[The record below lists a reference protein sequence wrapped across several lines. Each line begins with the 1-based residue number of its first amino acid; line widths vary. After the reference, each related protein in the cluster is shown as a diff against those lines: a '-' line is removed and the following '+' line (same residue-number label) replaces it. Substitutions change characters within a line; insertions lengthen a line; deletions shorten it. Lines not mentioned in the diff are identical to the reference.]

1 MSSGS
6 AHFATSDDMD
16 DARPTVLAM
25 DAKERIGFAGMGT
38 MGAAMAANLARAG
51 FPLTVWNR
59 TPGRTAALLEL
70 GATEAAD
77 PAALAAASDIVVTC
91 VRDSPDVEAVVF
103 GPDGL
108 AGGFRP
114 GSLLVDCST
123 ISPAAARSLATR
135 LEDGDVRMLD
145 APVSGGSEGAVN
157 GTLTI
162 MVGGEAGDLE
172 RARPVLEAMGK
183 TITHLGPVG
192 AGQITK
198 AVNQVILAGTYL
210 GVAEGIVL
218 ALKSGVDPQQVV
230 AALLGG
236 AAGSWVLQNRSGRMI
251 DDDYPLGFKLELHR
265 KDLAIALDLAR
276 DAGATLPVAALA
288 ASLEDGLVAQGHG
301 EDDNSALARAVRQLS
316 GL

>member
-1 MSSGS
+1 M
-6 AHFATSDDMD
+6 
-16 DARPTVLAM
+16 
-25 DAKERIGFAGMGT
+25 
-38 MGAAMAANLARAG
+38 
-51 FPLTVWNR
+51 
-59 TPGRTAALLEL
+59 
-70 GATEAAD
+70 
-77 PAALAAASDIVVTC
+77 
-91 VRDSPDVEAVVF
+91 RDSPDVEAVVF

-108 AGGFRP
+108 AEGFRP
-114 GSLLVDCST
+114 GALLVDCST
-123 ISPAAARSLATR
+123 ISPAAARNIAAR
-135 LEDGDVRMLD
+135 LEESGVRMLD

-162 MVGGEAGDLE
+162 MVGGEADDLE

-192 AGQITK
+192 SGQVTK

-288 ASLEDGLVAQGHG
+288 ASLEDGLIAQGHG